1 MSEEKAAEVR
11 KMVRDIVGHPE
22 YRDDIV
28 RFVKENSG
36 LEYAVSRLED
46 YVAKAVDALAVLPES
61 QEKSFLVELAH
72 YTAVRDK

>member
-1 MSEEKAAEVR
+1 
-11 KMVRDIVGHPE
+11 MVRDIVGHPE